1 MAEGKI
7 NQKVRLKDIE
17 EKKNYTSKEINK
29 IELMSR
35 RHKKFY
41 AALNYIEQL
50 LILASAGT
58 GGVSVSLLLL
68 QLVFL

>member
-17 EKKNYTSKEINK
+17 ETKNYFSKEINK
-29 IELMSR
+29 IELMGR